1 MGTRSK
7 TRKKTTSKSV
17 TFSSVPAGD
26 RYLDLVRECPLRIIR
41 SESEY
46 GQAIAMLDR
55 LSDLGN
61 DRTADET
68 EYLLSLTVFVKKYE
82 DEHHL
87 MPPVSG
93 VDMLRY
99 LLETH
104 NVTQSSLASATGLAV
119 SDDFRDP
126 GGQAEAR
133 AQAHRRA
140 GAIFWRQAGRF
151 PERLIASEDLRVEVE
166 DPHGCLSDSELGG
179 DFEEPPYLSQP
190 EQAELPSLSV
200 RERGLAARDP
210 DKCLVHRTELGRVLA
225 QPLLKGFQFPSNDVD
240 CARVGGVDLD
250 PIDDLCTQ
258 VRRLISD
265 CVVPLSLVAIPGFEA
280 TLHVDASLD
289 T

>member
-26 RYLDLVRECPLRIIR
+26 RYLDLVRECPLRVIR

-46 GQAIAMLDR
+46 EQAIAMLDR

-61 DRTADET
+61 ARTPDET
-68 EYLLSLTVFVKKYE
+68 EYLLSLAVFVKKYE
-82 DEHHL
+82 DEHHP

-104 NVTQSSLASATGLAV
+104 NVTQSSLSSATGLAV

-140 GAIFWRQAGRF
+140 GAIFWRQASRF
-151 PERLIASEDLRVEVE
+151 PGRLI
-166 DPHGCLSDSELGG
+166 
-179 DFEEPPYLSQP
+179 
-190 EQAELPSLSV
+190 V
-200 RERGLAARDP
+200 RESAASVDNRSVETP
-210 DKCLVHRTELGRVLA
+210 GSGSFPTLCEA
-225 QPLLKGFQFPSNDVD
+225 Q
-240 CARVGGVDLD
+240 R
-250 PIDDLCTQ
+250 
-258 VRRLISD
+258 
-265 CVVPLSLVAIPGFEA
+265 
-280 TLHVDASLD
+280 
-289 T
+289 